1 MLIDE
6 AAQHLVRDY
15 MAIGTPRMSHFSQLV
30 SFLCI
35 LYPAAPVSLIMQE
48 VVRNYSKA
56 EKGAASRVNPS
67 STRSPGAAEPKQA
80 SH

>member
-15 MAIGTPRMSHFSQLV
+15 VAIGTPRIYHFSQLV

-48 VVRNYSKA
+48 VVRNFIEA
-56 EKGAASRVNPS
+56 EKLAAGGNPS
-67 STRSPGAAEPKQA
+67 NTQFRRAAEPIRT